1 MEIVP
6 LVPHHLDQATAL
18 SQAENWPHR
27 LEDWQMLTRLS
38 QGRAALRD
46 GVVIGTALRTDYGPD
61 VSLLNMIIVQ
71 RSERGQGIGYK
82 LMSSLMDE
90 ASGRE
95 LRLVATKAGV
105 PLYEKL
111 GFESEGELFQCQG
124 EVASV
129 SLPDEQISPA
139 KPGETPAII
148 ELDSRFLA
156 ADRSALVQ
164 WLAKH
169 ARLAVVRGTEGEIC
183 GYAALRRF
191 GKGHVIGPIQT
202 ESKRQAQNL
211 IRYFAVSLA
220 GQFVRIDTDDG
231 LGLMPWLEGLG
242 LKCIDT
248 VTRMRKSSQT
258 NPRPA
263 FGLCSQALG

>member
-6 LVPHHLDQATAL
+6 LVQHHLDQATVL

-27 LEDWQMLTRLS
+27 LQDWQMLTTLS

-46 GVVIGTALRTDYGPD
+46 GVVIGTALRIDYGLD
-61 VSLLNMIIVQ
+61 VSLLNMIIVRQ
-71 RSERGQGIGYK
+71 SERGQGIGCK

-90 ASGRE
+90 AGDRE

-111 GFESEGELFQCQG
+111 GFESEGEIFQCQG
-124 EVASV
+124 EIASV
-129 SLPDEQISPA
+129 ELPDEEISPA
-139 KPGETPAII
+139 RPGDTDAII
-148 ELDSRFLA
+148 EVDSRFLA

-169 ARLAVVRGTEGEIC
+169 ARLAVVRGAEGGIC

-202 ESKRQAQNL
+202 VSKRQAQNL

-220 GQFVRIDTDDG
+220 GQFVRIDTDDA
-231 LGLMPWLEGLG
+231 LGLMPWLEDLG

-248 VTRMRKSSQT
+248 VTRMRKNSQT
-258 NPRPA
+258 YPQPA